1 MDLRQLRYFVRIVDL
16 GSLSKAAVDLYVAQP
31 ALSRQVAA
39 LEAELKAPLLVR
51 SVRGVTP
58 TGAGAALYRQA
69 QGILRQLSR
78 IPEEVRSAG
87 GLPAG
92 VVSVGLPYSVSNV
105 LTATLVAAVL
115 EKLPAVRIFV
125 TEAVSGVLEEQLTGG
140 RLDIGMLYETERRA
154 GGIDERPVLVEEL
167 FLVSA
172 GKGKRVGEIALG
184 RRVGEIA
191 LAEAL
196 KRPFILPGRNN
207 ATRRILEKAAA
218 RAGVGFEV
226 IAEVDSASTIRGMVA
241 AGLGVSVMSRSALHP
256 EGAGPALTLQRIV
269 RPTLSRALNVCASR
283 ETHTRATSAVLE
295 LLGETALGLVR
306 RGVWKG
312 ATPIP

>member
-16 GSLSKAAVDLYVAQP
+16 GSLSKAAGDLYVAQP

-39 LEAELKAPLLVR
+39 LEAELKTPLLVR

-58 TGAGAALYRQA
+58 TDAGAALYRQA

-105 LTATLVAAVL
+105 LTATLVKAVR
-115 EKLPAVRIFV
+115 ERLPAVRIFV

-172 GKGKRVGEIALG
+172 GKGKRVGEIAL
-184 RRVGEIA
+184 VD
-191 LAEAL
+191 AL

-218 RAGVGFEV
+218 RAGLGFEV

-256 EGAGPALTLQRIV
+256 EGAGPKLLIQRIV

-283 ETHTRATSAVLE
+283 GTQTRATAAVLE
-295 LLGETALGLVR
+295 LLGEMAFGLVK

>member
-1 MDLRQLRYFVRIVDL
+1 
-16 GSLSKAAVDLYVAQP
+16 
-31 ALSRQVAA
+31 
-39 LEAELKAPLLVR
+39 
-51 SVRGVTP
+51 VRGVTP
-58 TGAGAALYRQA
+58 TDAGAALYRQA

-105 LTATLVAAVL
+105 LTATLVKAVR
-115 EKLPAVRIFV
+115 ERLPAVRIFV

-172 GKGKRVGEIALG
+172 GKGKRVGEIAL
-184 RRVGEIA
+184 VD
-191 LAEAL
+191 AL

-218 RAGVGFEV
+218 RAGLGFEV

-256 EGAGPALTLQRIV
+256 EGAGPKLLIQRIV

-283 ETHTRATSAVLE
+283 GTQTRATAAVLE
-295 LLGETALGLVR
+295 LLGEMALGLVK

>member
-58 TGAGAALYRQA
+58 TDAGAALYRQA

-92 VVSVGLPYSVSNV
+92 VVSIGLPYSVSNV
-105 LTATLVAAVL
+105 LTAALVAAVR
-115 EKLPAVRIFV
+115 EKLPAVRVFV

-172 GKGKRVGEIALG
+172 GKS

-191 LAEAL
+191 LADAL
-196 KRPFILPGRNN
+196 DRPFILPGRNN

-218 RAGVGFEV
+218 RAGLGFEV

-256 EGAGPALTLQRIV
+256 EGAGPALSLQRIV
-269 RPTLSRALNVCASR
+269 RPTLSRALNACASR